1 MRVFLTLL
9 VKIKRY
15 KEQMLYFDILRLF
28 ELLYVALIFLFLSE
42 HLSLCIFLN
51 IVLRNNVQRKVFK
64 TCEIELLSSL
74 STGWK
79 GDKRN

>member
-1 MRVFLTLL
+1 
-9 VKIKRY
+9 
-15 KEQMLYFDILRLF
+15 MLYFDISGLF
-28 ELLYVALIFLFLSE
+28 ELLYVPLIFLFLSK
-42 HLSLCIFLN
+42 HLSLCIFPN

>member
-1 MRVFLTLL
+1 MRIFLTVL
-9 VKIKRY
+9 VKIKRH
-15 KEQMLYFDILRLF
+15 KEQMFYFDILRLF
-28 ELLYVALIFLFLSE
+28 EPLYVLLIFIFLSK

>member
-1 MRVFLTLL
+1 
-9 VKIKRY
+9 
-15 KEQMLYFDILRLF
+15 MLYFDISGLF
-28 ELLYVALIFLFLSE
+28 ELLCVPLIFLFLSE
-42 HLSLCIFLN
+42 RLSLCIFLN

-64 TCEIELLSSL
+64 TCEIELLRSL